1 MKPIKKQSAIAYI
14 LKALIPY
21 SSQSIMLGFK
31 PNQFF
36 NELEKISRYN
46 RRALEEA
53 ARRAERR
60 GLIQQNKE
68 KYLQLTELGKRQAL
82 PFIAKKLTDSQMMVI
97 FDIPEDGPRRQF
109 RQLLRSWDFML
120 VQKSVWISK
129 YDHRESVATAI
140 DTLNLEGFVRVYE
153 CSPMPPD

>member
-1 MKPIKKQSAIAYI
+1 
-14 LKALIPY
+14 
-21 SSQSIMLGFK
+21 MLGFK

-36 NELEKISRYN
+36 NELERVSNYN
-46 RRALEEA
+46 RTALVEA
-53 ARRAERR
+53 AHRAERR

-68 KYLQLTELGKRQAL
+68 KMLQLTDLGERRAL
-82 PFIAKKLTDSQMMVI
+82 PFIAKKLADSQMMVI

-129 YDHRESVATAI
+129 YDHRESVALAI

-153 CSPMPPD
+153 CRPMPKD